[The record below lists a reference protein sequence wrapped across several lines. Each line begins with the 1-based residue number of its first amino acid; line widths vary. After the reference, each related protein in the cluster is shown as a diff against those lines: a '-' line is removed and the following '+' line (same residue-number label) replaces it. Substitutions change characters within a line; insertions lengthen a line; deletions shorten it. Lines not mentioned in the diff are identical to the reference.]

1 MPTVRLEAF
10 TDGVLAIVITIMVL
24 ELGVPKGDTLADLA
38 SVLPLLVAYVLSFLN
53 VGIYW
58 SNHHHLL
65 QAADRIDGRVL
76 WSNLALLFFLS
87 LLPFTIR
94 WLDSAG
100 FAAGP
105 AAAYGVILTLASAAW
120 IATRHFI
127 IDLEAAGSP
136 MRELLLADRKP
147 YFSLAAYAVSTA
159 LCLVSPWLAIA
170 GYAMTTGAWL
180 VLDNRLEAI
189 VARSRKSP
197 PC

>member
-1 MPTVRLEAF
+1 MPTIRLEAF

-24 ELGVPKGDTLADLA
+24 ELGVPQGDSLADLA
-38 SVLPLLVAYVLSFLN
+38 AVAPLLLAYILSFLN

-65 QAADRIDGRVL
+65 QAADRIDARVL

-105 AAAYGVILTLASAAW
+105 AAAYGVLLTLASASW

-127 IDLEAAGSP
+127 IDLEDAHSP
-136 MRELLLADRKP
+136 VRDLLQADRKP
-147 YFSLAAYAVSTA
+147 FFSLAAYAISTA
-159 LCLVSPWLAIA
+159 LCLVDPWLAIA
-170 GYAMTTGAWL
+170 GYALTTGAWL
-180 VLDNRLEAI
+180 VPDNRLEMI
-189 VARSRKSP
+189 VAQSRKTP

>member
-24 ELGVPKGDTLADLA
+24 ELGVPQGDTLADLGA
-38 SVLPLLVAYVLSFLN
+38 VAPLLLAYVLSFLN

-94 WLDSAG
+94 WLDTAG

-105 AAAYGVILTLASAAW
+105 AAAYGVILTLASVSW

-127 IDLEAAGSP
+127 INLESAGSP
-136 MRELLLADRKP
+136 VRNLLVADRKP
-147 YFSLAAYAVSTA
+147 FYSLAAYALSTA
-159 LCLVSPWLAIA
+159 LCLVDPWLAIT
-170 GYAMTTGAWL
+170 GYVLTTAAWL
-180 VLDNRLEAI
+180 VPDNRLAAI
-189 VARSRKSP
+189 VAQSRRGP

>member
-1 MPTVRLEAF
+1 MPTIRLEAF

-24 ELGVPKGDTLADLA
+24 ELGVPQGDSLADLA
-38 SVLPLLVAYVLSFLN
+38 AVAPLLMAYVLSFLN

-58 SNHHHLL
+58 SNHHYLL

-120 IATRHFI
+120 VATRHFI
-127 IDLEAAGSP
+127 IALEAPGSP
-136 MRELLLADRKP
+136 MRELLLTDRKP
-147 YFSLAAYAVSTA
+147 YFSLAAYTASTV
-159 LCLVSPWLAIA
+159 LCLVDPWLAIA
-170 GYAMTTGAWL
+170 GYALTTGAWL
-180 VLDNRLEAI
+180 IPDNRLEDI
-189 VARSRKSP
+189 VARSRSGP